1 MEQADALKLMIE
13 DAVKRVTEPLEREVA
28 ALRQELEALKRGS
41 QGADTRLSQATAP
54 GQTGSSQ
61 PEGHAS
67 GAEPAADSSQT
78 SHEPGIA
85 AEIPAE
91 RTDFRRFLQRGLEQE
106 EKEYTTERS
115 DAQPEKKRGWNPF
128 KR

>member
-13 DAVKRVTEPLEREVA
+13 DAVKRVTEPLEREVK

-41 QGADTRLSQATAP
+41 QGADTPSSQATAS

-61 PEGHAS
+61 LGLHAP
-67 GAEPAADSSQT
+67 EPAADSSQAT
-78 SHEPGIA
+78 AEPGIA

-91 RTDFRRFLQRGLEQE
+91 RTDFKRFLQRGLEQE
-106 EKEYTTERS
+106 EKEYTVERS